1 MSAAHRLGRNA
12 GNLRT
17 VPDSDDPND
26 FTLKSVEETVPSD
39 DHLPVG

>member
-1 MSAAHRLGRNA
+1 MSAARWLGRNV

-26 FTLKSVEETVPSD
+26 FTLKSVEKSVPSD
-39 DHLPVG
+39 DHLTVG